1 MPISSVLSVV
11 AGVGA
16 AVNEAAVTEVA
27 ADAGEE
33 VQGEVVRTD
42 LLPPSLS
49 MTRLHSH
56 LCRELKKNSHEFI
69 KCVGTLASLPM
80 VLYIYAATC

>member
-1 MPISSVLSVV
+1 MV

-56 LCRELKKNSHEFI
+56 LCRELKK
-69 KCVGTLASLPM
+69 
-80 VLYIYAATC
+80 